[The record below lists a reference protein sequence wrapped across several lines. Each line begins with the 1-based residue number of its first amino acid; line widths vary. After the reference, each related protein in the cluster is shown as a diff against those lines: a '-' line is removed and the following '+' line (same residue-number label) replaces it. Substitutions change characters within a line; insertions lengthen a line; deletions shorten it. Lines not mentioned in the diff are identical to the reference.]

1 MPGITYNTTKT
12 HRSDVAAEHGV
23 DVEVESR
30 RAVVVAVAVV
40 DDVKVGGEGRV
51 AVHQPLVQEV
61 LQLPHGLQQSNYQ
74 FDKLICHLSVEI
86 ISINMSRTSGF
97 LTGSLPRMVQDLL
110 WRVVMTSPADWH
122 VQSRA

>member
-1 MPGITYNTTKT
+1 MPGITKKKRT

-51 AVHQPLVQEV
+51 AVHQTLVQEV
-61 LQLPHGLQQSNYQ
+61 LQVPHGLQERKYTQ
-74 FDKLICHLSVEI
+74 
-86 ISINMSRTSGF
+86 
-97 LTGSLPRMVQDLL
+97 LPI
-110 WRVVMTSPADWH
+110 
-122 VQSRA
+122 

>member
-1 MPGITYNTTKT
+1 MTTRRHAFINGQWTDTSGQHNTMPGITYNTTKT

-51 AVHQPLVQEV
+51 AVHQTLVQEV
-61 LQLPHGLQQSNYQ
+61 LQLPHGLQEEKYRAITN
-74 FDKLICHLSVEI
+74 
-86 ISINMSRTSGF
+86 
-97 LTGSLPRMVQDLL
+97 LTN
-110 WRVVMTSPADWH
+110 
-122 VQSRA
+122 

>member
-1 MPGITYNTTKT
+1 MTTRRHAFINGQWTDASGQHNTMPGITNNKT
-12 HRSDVAAEHGV
+12 HRSDVAAKHGV

-61 LQLPHGLQQSNYQ
+61 LQLPHGLQERKYRAITN
-74 FDKLICHLSVEI
+74 
-86 ISINMSRTSGF
+86 
-97 LTGSLPRMVQDLL
+97 LTN
-110 WRVVMTSPADWH
+110 
-122 VQSRA
+122 